1 MKKLKKLQVDDL
13 VLVTGPSHHEK
24 AKVIQVDKKTGVV
37 TLDNQMQI
45 THDYNNISKT
55 QMKAEPWDEGK
66 FEYLHAL
73 GLFGSNIRT
82 LLGYKDQ
89 LPAEAIIAIN
99 NKLEKWLNKYNI
111 KRI

>member
-24 AKVIQVDKKTGVV
+24 AKVIKVDKKTGVV

-55 QMKAEPWDEGK
+55 QMKAEPWDEDK

-82 LLGYKDQ
+82 LLRYKDK
-89 LPAEAIIAIN
+89 LPAEAIITIN